1 MISRTLVTIY
11 ENRDFAKTPPC
22 FTSSNQK
29 KSRMS
34 NTILNYRAIITWRK
48 IVDILAQSARME
60 QGCPSLLSE
69 FKNRLWLELYWL
81 ISKRKK
87 NMDGGL
93 LGL

>member
-22 FTSSNQK
+22 FTSSDQ

-34 NTILNYRAIITWRK
+34 NTILDDRAIITWRK

-69 FKNRLWLELYWL
+69 HKNRLWLELYWL

-87 NMDGGL
+87 TGTDDC
-93 LGL
+93 